1 MPNPRRPRPMTAAE
15 VRKALKDRGL
25 TQRDISKICGV
36 SEASVSMVVTGK
48 IYSAK
53 IWGTILRLLGRSP
66 RKGGGR

>member
-1 MPNPRRPRPMTAAE
+1 MPNRRRPRPMTAAE
-15 VRKALKDRGL
+15 VRKALQVRGL
-25 TQRDISKICGV
+25 TQRDVARICGV
-36 SEASVSMVVTGK
+36 SDASVSMVVTGK